1 MPPLQTISHCS
12 IIFCRSEENRFHST
26 STDQG
31 MEITCIGEHESQFYD
46 GCESALEK
54 LFEGCTKNPGHAN
67 FIPVNTFGL
76 EHLPEGYRD
85 TNVLYE
91 LVKAIAE
98 LTVRI
103 QVNTVS
109 PYRPEFWP
117 ESTVPYPCFGL
128 KEREILRTGSGRIRS
143 VIKYDNGYNKFD
155 GKHKKDHTA
164 CTCHKCQQSDM
175 PCTIWWEAELL
186 TATSLVFDD
195 EEVRSSSCRL
205 FYDTPDSPVVSL
217 DKITVDNVNIVED
230 RCLLICVSC
239 DVALMERLEKTVE
252 LFDELMWDVHAKYKA
267 SRDVDKLTFVVSH
280 PHGYLKQVSIG
291 QWKNVYQVGV
301 FNFKNRFTYT
311 AGTCPGC
318 TGAPVYFLGYSWWG
332 RWWSQH
338 VHSGTLSSGL
348 SCSGVGDVL

>member
-1 MPPLQTISHCS
+1 
-12 IIFCRSEENRFHST
+12 
-26 STDQG
+26 

-85 TNVLYE
+85 TNVLHE

-128 KEREILRTGSGRIRS
+128 KEREIIRTGSGRIRS

-164 CTCHKCQQSDM
+164 CTCHKCQQSDV

-252 LFDELMWDVHAKYKA
+252 LFDELMWDVHDRYKA